1 MEEDSLLTFEEIGFI
16 LYDATDPQYQIPNLH
31 HPGIKKT
38 DIMRIS
44 LDKQLILFNG
54 DEHTGYQHIYKR
66 HNPIRKGATWSESG
80 SMTEST
86 KFSFYHPPI
95 FYYLIIA
102 EAIYCPE
109 NLNKDKNI
117 RPDYFDLYIGIYIDA
132 QSITNTYRLLLYKNT
147 RIIHNLFPEQK
158 VYHKFKLVKGFNL
171 AQGFTG
177 YTHDVVNMKVTYE
190 FKFFDSKS
198 TPKID
203 VSIETDM
210 YLKTE
215 KWIYDI
221 LDHKGSVIKTI
232 QFANFRKD
240 EFIDMHDRA
249 TNLTHFEDLTELKK
263 SIKKEIDAL
272 NKIR

>member
-1 MEEDSLLTFEEIGFI
+1 MEEDSLLTFEEVGSI

-31 HPGIKKT
+31 YLGIKKT

-44 LDKQLILFNG
+44 QEKQLILFNG
-54 DEHTGYQHIYKR
+54 NEHTGYKHIYKR
-66 HNPIRKGATWSESG
+66 HNPIPKGVTWSISG

-86 KFSFYHPPI
+86 KFSFYHTPI

-117 RPDYFDLYIGIYIDA
+117 RPDNFDLYIGTYTDP
-132 QSITNTYRLLLYKNT
+132 QNITNTYRLLLYKNT

-158 VYHKFKLVKGFNL
+158 VYHKFKPVKGFNL
-171 AQGFTG
+171 IQGSTG
-177 YTHDVVNMKVTYE
+177 YTHDVANMKVTYK

-203 VSIETDM
+203 VSIETDRHF
-210 YLKTE
+210 KTE
-215 KWIYDI
+215 KWTYNI
-221 LDHKGSVIKTI
+221 LDWDGNVLKTI
-232 QFANFRKD
+232 HFANFRKE
-240 EFIDMHDRA
+240 EFINMHQRA
-249 TNLTHFEDLTELKK
+249 TNLTYFEDLTELKK

-272 NKIR
+272 N